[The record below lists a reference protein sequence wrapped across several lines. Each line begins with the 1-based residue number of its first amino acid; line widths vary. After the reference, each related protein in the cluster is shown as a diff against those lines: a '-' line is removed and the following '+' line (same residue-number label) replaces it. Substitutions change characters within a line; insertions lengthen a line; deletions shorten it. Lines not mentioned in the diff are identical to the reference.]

1 MTTLVDPTS
10 AELTA
15 ALSSAAANYA
25 VTSVATEIRA
35 AAATAAASSS
45 ASSAATTTSNTA
57 TIPTVPNLTTIDPNT
72 QAADW
77 QTGYN
82 AALDDIG
89 SDKGNAV
96 IAALS
101 SSDNFISF
109 IGGLAGQI
117 GGVVGGIANLIP
129 GVSSSQ
135 LLNNILG
142 NIPVIGDILSDLGIG
157 TGTGTDISSVLSSLA
172 DTTQYKNMTGYADM
186 YDLGKAYSAANNGD
200 NSFSDYAINGE
211 TYGDGTAQ
219 AQGYQYVV
227 KQWASAWDTY
237 YKALSQNMLASLND
251 YANDFGY
258 NSNTGAGIQATTI
271 LYNRMDN
278 NQTTA
283 WNTMYLTAV
292 KTAEAQIAALPE
304 LSTGTSMK
312 TALNHSVEKLNDT
325 WDVYIPLFQP
335 NIQSYLEKYVL
346 TNKASLGGQ
355 SDIDSQ
361 FFSQGNSSFWSVI
374 TSMAGG
380 DGNNYNLGIL
390 SKASGLFGEINA
402 LVTDPVG
409 TITKAMGIDV
419 SSIPLVGSAI
429 NSILSPLT
437 STIKSLANQFGL
449 LNGYQIQYYKE
460 LQSSP
465 VDSIYVGLRNV
476 VEKAMYVAAMNGEN
490 DFLQDY
496 LGGTEASY
504 ASDVATKSSNG
515 LSFEKDYKVGDAGFT
530 STQLGH
536 DGVYTLTYQAFSK
549 NGDLR
554 SGADSAA
561 AADAEAGT
569 ASDPNASAYQL
580 SSGDV
585 TAGTD
590 VTNTNKLITNAYNAE
605 YEAVY
610 QAYVDK
616 KNGNQKAY
624 MYDAQTGKLTE
635 LKVGS
640 SLTVNNPSDESYDG
654 KPTKISVKAGTF
666 IYGNGVTLYNDNN
679 GWYLD
684 TGFQDNSYSTM
695 STYADT
701 YASAT
706 PTDNTPGDS
715 GNTNTSTE
723 TPEIAI
729 NSAVGNETDGFDVV
743 GTATPNA
750 EVTVR
755 ETNTRVN
762 QTATAGEDGS
772 YTVHFAP
779 TDANVGDTVAAQSSI
794 VDEAGNTLLS
804 TEATANFTAENTAQD
819 VKYTVTYS
827 GAGDSTPA
835 TDTITVTWDQSTNGA
850 GDTLWSPEAPDLT
863 EGTTVTAT
871 DTGYTI
877 SVNSPAVDGYTADP
891 VTATFDLSAGA
902 AAPTAKNV
910 DVTYTATGTSTPTS
924 GTSTPTSGTSTP
936 TSGTSTPTSGTS
948 TPTSGTSTPTS
959 GTS

>member
-1 MTTLVDPTS
+1 M
-10 AELTA
+10 
-15 ALSSAAANYA
+15 
-25 VTSVATEIRA
+25 
-35 AAATAAASSS
+35 
-45 ASSAATTTSNTA
+45 
-57 TIPTVPNLTTIDPNT
+57 
-72 QAADW
+72 
-77 QTGYN
+77 
-82 AALDDIG
+82 
-89 SDKGNAV
+89 
-96 IAALS
+96 
-101 SSDNFISF
+101 
-109 IGGLAGQI
+109 
-117 GGVVGGIANLIP
+117 
-129 GVSSSQ
+129 
-135 LLNNILG
+135 
-142 NIPVIGDILSDLGIG
+142 
-157 TGTGTDISSVLSSLA
+157 
-172 DTTQYKNMTGYADM
+172 
-186 YDLGKAYSAANNGD
+186 
-200 NSFSDYAINGE
+200 
-211 TYGDGTAQ
+211 
-219 AQGYQYVV
+219 
-227 KQWASAWDTY
+227 
-237 YKALSQNMLASLND
+237 
-251 YANDFGY
+251 
-258 NSNTGAGIQATTI
+258 
-271 LYNRMDN
+271 
-278 NQTTA
+278 
-283 WNTMYLTAV
+283 
-292 KTAEAQIAALPE
+292 
-304 LSTGTSMK
+304 
-312 TALNHSVEKLNDT
+312 
-325 WDVYIPLFQP
+325 
-335 NIQSYLEKYVL
+335 
-346 TNKASLGGQ
+346 
-355 SDIDSQ
+355 
-361 FFSQGNSSFWSVI
+361 
-374 TSMAGG
+374 
-380 DGNNYNLGIL
+380 
-390 SKASGLFGEINA
+390 
-402 LVTDPVG
+402 
-409 TITKAMGIDV
+409 
-419 SSIPLVGSAI
+419 
-429 NSILSPLT
+429 
-437 STIKSLANQFGL
+437 
-449 LNGYQIQYYKE
+449 
-460 LQSSP
+460 
-465 VDSIYVGLRNV
+465 
-476 VEKAMYVAAMNGEN
+476 
-490 DFLQDY
+490 
-496 LGGTEASY
+496 
-504 ASDVATKSSNG
+504 
-515 LSFEKDYKVGDAGFT
+515 
-530 STQLGH
+530 
-536 DGVYTLTYQAFSK
+536 
-549 NGDLR
+549 R

-585 TAGTD
+585 TAGTS
-590 VTNTNKLITNAYNAE
+590 VTDTNKLITNAYDAE

-640 SLTVNNPSDESYDG
+640 SLTVNNPSDETYDG
-654 KPTKISVKAGTF
+654 QPTKISVKAGTF

-723 TPEIAI
+723 TPEVAI

-762 QTATAGEDGS
+762 QTATAGDDGS

-779 TDANVGDTVAAQSSI
+779 ADANVGDTVAAQSSI

-804 TEATANFTAENTAQD
+804 TEATATFTAENTAQD

-827 GAGDSTPA
+827 GAGDNTPA

-871 DTGYTI
+871 ATGYTI

-959 GTS
+959 GTSTPTSGTSTPTSGTSTPTSGTSTPTSGTSTPTSGTSTPTSGTSTPTSGTSTPTSGTSTPTSGTSTPTSGTSTPTSGTSTPTSGTSTPTSGTSTPTSGESSAASSSASEAGSYATDAGKDASNASSSASDAGKSASEASSSANVASSAANADPNNSAVSSAASTASSASSVASSAASDASSAATTASSAASTASSAASAANSDAAAGNSSAAASDASVASSAENIASSAASTAASDASTASSAASVASSAANTAASTANSDAANNPSSAASSSAS